1 MNEFEG
7 FCQQG
12 WQCPICKRV
21 YSPMTMMCYY
31 CGGNEK
37 SNVVTSTGEDVYPGY
52 MPPIEEWGKNITGHG
67 YKITASSECQKP

>member
-1 MNEFEG
+1 
-7 FCQQG
+7 
-12 WQCPICKRV
+12 
-21 YSPMTMMCYY
+21 MTMMCYY